1 MKNIHP
7 GLLHPKETIREMR
20 IPIIGAPHSERLTY
34 RLIST
39 FKSDLQGYFH
49 SRCLRRFD
57 LKTTD
62 VWVFVYGIL
71 PSWEMLGNI
80 MEMLGKC

>member
-1 MKNIHP
+1 MRNINP
-7 GLLHPKETIREMR
+7 GLLHPRVTIWETR
-20 IPIIGAPHSERLTY
+20 IPFIGAPHSERLTY

-39 FKSDLQGYFH
+39 FKSYLQGYFR

-62 VWVFVYGIL
+62 V
-71 PSWEMLGNI
+71 
-80 MEMLGKC
+80 